1 MDKVISF
8 GKGIHRQPSIGGD
21 GELSELVNLIP
32 VDGELKSAPVVQT
45 WNNVRIPISAAY
57 SDESVVFIHTIQGSD
72 NVIYTCTRSG
82 AKKLCYIKN
91 NAEADIMTLGN
102 YKGITAIGNTL
113 VVYDGDRTRYA
124 IWRNG
129 SYVNFDLSSAGFS
142 ITIEKEGDAKG
153 IIGLKP
159 YDTTIFPDFK
169 GETADYSVELAPS
182 QLDELYRTADSYI
195 NERISKFDYPDQWH
209 KYITFGIAALRVYD
223 GSYIAY
229 TDIFTLDPAS
239 ETNGLY
245 SCILPFI
252 TDGIVSGLADYYQH
266 IQASATKFK
275 ITLNSLN
282 IDGEIVTGVDFF
294 LTQPYSFLEHNTSK
308 KVNLTGELFTHKPSD
323 AVHKEMASMVFRKV
337 RSVTKSDLSSNSFSF
352 NISKP
357 SGGEEALNLAD
368 IPSFRYSSE
377 KMMVYNGRL
386 NLAGV
391 DAYNIPMRKGE
402 TEQKFIEGSITITD
416 PDNIQNFE
424 SKGYYGEDIN
434 TARVDIV
441 IKVELDDPNF
451 GRTVNWCYKNDVL
464 YPFPPVLSYP
474 SRNATNMTIYMKF
487 GSSYTKL
494 SVPLFHMENGNI
506 SFFIWVGGNPDDN
519 KGVGYIS
526 HIVNN
531 RYWSSSTN
539 TEYNEAL
546 AKCSSSHIL
555 AGSADNLLKY
565 SNYGNPFVI
574 PSINSI
580 QVGTEQILG
589 ISTAAKA
596 LSQGQFGQFPLY
608 VFCKD
613 GIFALEV
620 GSDGSYVSTQVISRD
635 VCNNPNSIT
644 QIDGAVVFTTEKGL
658 MIVEGSAVRLLSG
671 HMNGNRRDANNTLKF
686 GFFGE
691 KYADYSAYDNLIV
704 EENVDF
710 RELLSECKISYD
722 YIHRMLHIH
731 TDARTEYVYMLDSG
745 EFAKCTHFAGTINV
759 IPHYPYSIIQ
769 YNEVLY
775 RYGDAT
781 IPMNGLLLTRKID
794 MGEPF
799 AMKKLQ
805 DMRVYCTKHGDD
817 SMYKVLILV
826 SNDGEKWAVL
836 PSLRQRSFK
845 YYRIA
850 IITKFVSSDRLSGMV
865 MRYDLERTNKLR

>member
-32 VDGELKSAPVVQT
+32 VDGELKSAPELQR
-45 WNNVRIPISAAY
+45 WNNV
-57 SDESVVFIHTIQGSD
+57 SVPTVSNKYDGETVVLIHTIQGSD
-72 NVIYTCTRSG
+72 NVIYTCTRSSK
-82 AKKLCYIKN
+82 KKLCYIKN

-102 YKGITAIGNTL
+102 FKSITAIGNTL

-124 IWRNG
+124 IWRDG

-142 ITIEKEGDAKG
+142 IKIEHADVKG
-153 IIGLKP
+153 IIDSIS
-159 YDTTIFPDFK
+159 YDRTIFPAFEKEDQKNTF
-169 GETADYSVELAPS
+169 SPS
-182 QLDELYRTADSYI
+182 QLRELYANADSYI
-195 NERISKFDYPDQWH
+195 NERISKLDYPDQWH
-209 KYITFGIAALRVYD
+209 KYITFGIAALRIYD

-239 ETNGLY
+239 KSNGLHSY
-245 SCILPFI
+245 IEWQDV
-252 TDGIVSGLADYYQH
+252 DGIGYTNRQIIASSVTKYQVE
-266 IQASATKFK
+266 
-275 ITLNSLN
+275 LNAN
-282 IDGEIVTGVDFF
+282 IDGEIITGVDFF
-294 LTQPYSFLEHNTSK
+294 LTQPYSFLDNYTSK
-308 KVNLTGELFTHKPSD
+308 TLGANELLFSPKPSD
-323 AVHKEMASMVFRKV
+323 AVHREMASMVFRKV

-352 NISKP
+352 YISKP

-402 TEQKFIEGSITITD
+402 TEQEFIERSITITD
-416 PDNIQNFE
+416 SDDNSRFFE

-434 TARVDIV
+434 KPNVGIDVSIV

-451 GRTVNWCYKNDVL
+451 GRTVNWYYKEDVL

-474 SRNATNMTIYMKF
+474 SRNATGMTIYMKYDN
-487 GSSYTKL
+487 SYSKL

-506 SFFIWVGGNPDDN
+506 SFFIGVGGNPSQN
-519 KGVGYIS
+519 KGVGYIYNS
-526 HIVNN
+526 TGNP
-531 RYWSSSTN
+531 YWSSSSS

-546 AKCSSSHIL
+546 AKCSSASIL

-608 VFCKD
+608 AFCKD

-635 VCNNPNSIT
+635 VCNNSDSIT
-644 QIDGAVVFTTEKGL
+644 QIDGAVVFTTDKGL

-671 HMNGNRRDANNTLKF
+671 HMSGDRRDANNTLKY

-691 KYADYSAYDNLIV
+691 KYAIYSAYDSLIV
-704 EENVDF
+704 EETNDF
-710 RELLSECKISYD
+710 RELLSGCKISYD

-745 EFAKCTHFAGTINV
+745 EFAKCIHFAGTINV

-781 IPMNGLLLTRKID
+781 TTMDGLLLTRKID

-805 DMRVYCTKHGDD
+805 DMRVYCTKHGTD
-817 SMYKVLILV
+817 SDYKVLVLV

>member
-32 VDGELKSAPVVQT
+32 VDGELKNAPVVQT
-45 WNNVRIPISAAY
+45 WNNVTIPTAPSAY
-57 SDESVVFIHTIQGSD
+57 SGESVVLIHTIQGSD

-142 ITIEKEGDAKG
+142 IKIGHVGVKG
-153 IIGLKP
+153 IIGSIS
-159 YDTTIFPDFK
+159 YDRTIFPAFEK
-169 GETADYSVELAPS
+169 GDQKNTFSPS
-182 QLDELYRTADSYI
+182 QLRELYANADSYI
-195 NERISKFDYPDQWH
+195 NERISKLDYPDQWH
-209 KYITFGIAALRVYD
+209 KYIAFGIAALRIYD

-239 ETNGLY
+239 KSNGLHSY
-245 SCILPFI
+245 IKWHGV
-252 TDGIVSGLADYYQH
+252 DGIGYINRQIIASSVTKYQVELN
-266 IQASATKFK
+266 AT
-275 ITLNSLN
+275 
-282 IDGEIVTGVDFF
+282 IDGEIITGVDFF
-294 LTQPYSFLEHNTSK
+294 LTQPYSFLDNYTSK
-308 KVNLTGELFTHKPSD
+308 TLGVNELLFSPKPSD
-323 AVHKEMASMVFRKV
+323 AVHREMASMVFRKV
-337 RSVTKSDLSSNSFSF
+337 RSVAKSDLSGNSFSF
-352 NISKP
+352 SISKP

-402 TEQKFIEGSITITD
+402 TEQEFIEGSITITD
-416 PDNIQNFE
+416 SDNGRSFE

-434 TARVDIV
+434 KPNVGIDVGIV

-451 GRTVNWCYKNDVL
+451 GRTVNWYYKNDVL

-474 SRNATNMTIYMKF
+474 SGNATSMTIYMKY
-487 GSSYTKL
+487 GNSHSKL

-506 SFFIWVGGNPDDN
+506 SFFIGVGGNPSQN
-519 KGVGYIS
+519 KGVGYIYNS
-526 HIVNN
+526 AGNP
-531 RYWSSSTN
+531 YWSSSGQD
-539 TEYNEAL
+539 EYNEAL
-546 AKCSSSHIL
+546 AKCSSAYIL

-574 PSINSI
+574 PPINSI

-658 MIVEGSAVRLLSG
+658 MIVEASAVRLLSG

-781 IPMNGLLLTRKID
+781 TSIKGLLLTRKID

-805 DMRVYCTKHGDD
+805 DMRVYCTKH
-817 SMYKVLILV
+817 SNNSEYKVLILV

-836 PSLRQRSFK
+836 HSLRQRSFK